1 MSPTQEKIYRDFI
14 QLDSIKELLSSKRN
28 PLVYLNVMKKICD
41 HPRLLST
48 KACKQLG
55 LLTGANS

>member
-1 MSPTQEKIYRDFI
+1 MSETQEKIYRDFI
-14 QLDSIKELLSSKRN
+14 QSDSVKELLVTKRN
-28 PLVYLNVMKKICD
+28 PLVYLTVMKKICD

-55 LLTGANS
+55 LQTGANS